1 MEAFLADYTETIQ
14 PLYDYEG
21 RATYAAKFEGFRR
34 MFFTLGGALSLI
46 IGLVGVLNFVNAV
59 LTGILTRKR
68 ELAML
73 QSVGM
78 TGKQLNAM
86 LVYEG
91 LYYTMLSAALS
102 LVLSAALG
110 PLVESLC
117 SVFWFFTYQ
126 FTVLPVLAVIPLFL
140 ILGIL
145 VPLLMYRSVHRH
157 TIVER
162 LREIEG

>member
-1 MEAFLADYTETIQ
+1 
-14 PLYDYEG
+14 
-21 RATYAAKFEGFRR
+21 
-34 MFFTLGGALSLI
+34 
-46 IGLVGVLNFVNAV
+46 
-59 LTGILTRKR
+59 
-68 ELAML
+68 ML

-78 TGKQLNAM
+78 TGKQMNTM

-110 PLVESLC
+110 PLVGSLC
-117 SVFWFFTYQ
+117 SAFWFFTYR

-145 VPLLMYRSVHRH
+145 VPLLMYRSVNRR